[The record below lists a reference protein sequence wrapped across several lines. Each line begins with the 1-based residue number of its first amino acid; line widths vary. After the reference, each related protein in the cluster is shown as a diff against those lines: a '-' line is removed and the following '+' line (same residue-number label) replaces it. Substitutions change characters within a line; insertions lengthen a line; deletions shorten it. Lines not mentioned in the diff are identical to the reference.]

1 MSPRASTATPSQ
13 PTTAEPLN
21 RPNSTLTNRFGK
33 LYELRGFTYA
43 CSDTSNSRD
52 YTSMIET
59 IALLVNAVLQEGT
72 ASAPAIPASAG
83 AALAVGLAALGS
95 GYAERGIGAA
105 AVGAIAEDESMFGR
119 GLILTVLPE
128 TLVILALVV
137 VFVV

>member
-1 MSPRASTATPSQ
+1 MINIIASIVT
-13 PTTAEPLN
+13 
-21 RPNSTLTNRFGK
+21 
-33 LYELRGFTYA
+33 
-43 CSDTSNSRD
+43 
-52 YTSMIET
+52 
-59 IALLVNAVLQEGT
+59 AVLQEGT